1 MYFNIIIL
9 LILSGV
15 LAYVGDVLGRK
26 IGKMRISIPGLR
38 PKTTAIVISIVTGML
53 ITIVTL
59 AVLTAISEEARIALF
74 KIEEIRRDREELTK
88 KLAEQKSVYDSI
100 EVEYSRAL
108 EVLKDI
114 NESKEKL
121 KAESLSLEKTLQIK
135 KLENVVFQPEE
146 LLDYVVITSD
156 SKPVEIEKQ
165 YTDMINRI
173 KNASE
178 QIGVKTRPFESI
190 WGQLRDPLMETS
202 KKLRPREELV
212 VYLKT
217 TQRVMVGEFL
227 EDVKVQA
234 EMNRTIYK
242 KGQKFTFESPSGG
255 GDTDNVV
262 IDGSRSRE
270 LIKIE
275 LIRFFDKV
283 RKKLKDDGM
292 IIEPFSGFDSI
303 TMHDMINDI
312 KQKNS
317 KIMLSIEITG
327 DVSIVGPFAFR
338 IKFFKI

>member
-26 IGKMRISIPGLR
+26 IGKMRISIPGMR
-38 PKTTAIVISIVTGML
+38 PKTTAIVISIITGML
-53 ITIVTL
+53 ITIVTMAVL
-59 AVLTAISEEARIALF
+59 AVFSEEVRIALF

-88 KLAEQKSVYDSI
+88 KLEEQKSVYDSI
-100 EVEYSRAL
+100 EIEYARAL
-108 EVLKDI
+108 EVLKDM

-146 LLDYVVITSD
+146 LLDYVVISSD

-165 YTDMINRI
+165 YTDMVGRVRS
-173 KNASE
+173 ASE

-190 WGQLRDPLMETS
+190 WNQLRDPLMETS
-202 KKLRPREELV
+202 KKLKPKEELV

-217 TQRVMVGEFL
+217 TQRVMVGEYL

-234 EMNRTIYK
+234 EMNRIIYK
-242 KGQKFTFESPSGG
+242 KGDRFVFESPSGS

-262 IDGSRSRE
+262 IDGAKSRE
-270 LIKIE
+270 FIKIE
-275 LIRFFDKV
+275 LIKFFDKV
-283 RKKLKDDGM
+283 RTKLKNDGM

-303 TMHDMINDI
+303 TMHDIINDI

-317 KIMLSIEITG
+317 KIKLSIEITG

-338 IKFFKI
+338 IKFYKI